1 MCCTAECII
10 SSPVIDDIFVREDCM
25 DKYRVED
32 EALED
37 FSKVYN
43 FDPPQY
49 VSPKEARLKKEL

>member
-1 MCCTAECII
+1 MCCTAECSI
-10 SSPVIDDIFVREDCM
+10 SSSVIDDIFVREDCM

-43 FDPPQY
+43 FDPPRS
-49 VSPKEARLKKEL
+49 VSPKEAGWKKEL